1 MRTHYDLAI
10 IGSGTAATTCALA
23 VAKAGLRV
31 TVIDVRRL
39 GGTCALRGCDPKKV
53 MVATAGALDHVRRA
67 TGKGIQGQACLDWAD
82 LLAFKRTFTDP
93 VPQAKEELFA
103 KQGIATIHGHA
114 SFIGERSL
122 DVDGRQIDAD
132 RILIAAG
139 AEPVPLGIPGEDM
152 VLTIES
158 VLALDLLPRR
168 MLIVG
173 GGYIAAELSHIAARA
188 GAQVTIVHE
197 GEHILEHFA
206 AELVGW
212 LRDAFDAAGIAIH
225 TATQVIGIERQDRAL
240 LVHALHKERSVTFE
254 VDAVV
259 HGAGRRPDFD
269 SMNLQAA
276 GIDLDHGR
284 LKLNEYLQSASNTAV
299 YAAGD
304 AAGMG
309 PPLTPVAAHDGA
321 VVADNILKGNHR
333 KPDYRAVPSVA
344 FTIPPIAS
352 VGLSGHQA
360 SELQLAFDIRCQDA
374 SAWFSARAEA
384 QQVYGYKILVE
395 KDTGKILGAHLVG
408 PHADELINL
417 FSLAIRHDLTA
428 DQLKATMFAYP
439 TGASDIA
446 SML

>member
-10 IGSGTAATTCALA
+10 IGSGTAATTCAQA
-23 VAKAGLRV
+23 VAHAGLRV
-31 TVIDVRRL
+31 AVIDFRRL
-39 GGTCALRGCDPKKV
+39 GGTCALRGCNPKKV
-53 MVATAGALDHVRRA
+53 MTATAGALDHVRRA
-67 TGKGIQGQACLDWAD
+67 TGKGITGHACLDWPD

-103 KQGIATIHGHA
+103 KQGIDVFHGHA
-114 SFIGERSL
+114 SFTGGRSL
-122 DVDGRQIDAD
+122 EVDGRQIDAD
-132 RILIAAG
+132 RILVAAG

-188 GAQVTIVHE
+188 GAQVTIIHE
-197 GEHILEHFA
+197 GEHILEHFDV
-206 AELVGW
+206 ELVGW
-212 LRDAFDAAGIAIH
+212 LGEAFDAAGIAIH
-225 TATQVIGIERQDRAL
+225 TATQVTGIDRTNGAL
-240 LVHALHKERSVTFE
+240 LVRAQQKEASVAFE

-259 HGAGRRPDFD
+259 HGAGRLPDFD

-284 LKLNEYLQSASNTAV
+284 LKLNEYLQSTSNTAV

-321 VVADNILKGNHR
+321 VVAENILKGNHR

-360 SELQLAFDIRCQDA
+360 SELQLAFDIHSQNA

-384 QQVYGYKILVE
+384 QRVCGYKILVE
-395 KDTGKILGAHLVG
+395 KGTGKILGAHLVG

-417 FSLAIRHDLTA
+417 FALAIRHDLTA
-428 DQLKATMFAYP
+428 EQLKATMFAYP